1 MMHKQQQAG
10 QDKQLAQQQA
20 ALGQGQ
26 LQQQLSQDSD
36 RSRMNTDQAR
46 VLQQQALTY
55 QQKQAAI
62 DRTRHHQQQ
71 LMPEPQKAYLQGQA
85 SDQSSLHAQQQW
97 RQQQQ
102 QLQRHVGS
110 PEIQSQ
116 GAGWLQQGMGPSQGA
131 LSGSPQQVHAAQ
143 AHGMSQWQH
152 NKTLA
157 KSFSPSGSPGTM
169 NVALSVAQQGYQNMA
184 KLRPAFPSPPTWAN
198 INA

>member
-10 QDKQLAQQQA
+10 QEKQLAQQQA

-110 PEIQSQ
+110 PEVQSP
-116 GAGWLQQGMGPSQGA
+116 AGWLQQGMGPNQGA